1 MKSSFAKVKKYI
13 ENLIARVK
21 SVLRLVVIPGF
32 EGVPLYD
39 VLVYFIRGFTQVN
52 LIDRAAAVAFYVFL
66 ALFPTILFLFTLI
79 PYFPLQNVT
88 TNVLEALQTIL
99 PPGTYESVSSTIT
112 QIMSIEH
119 GGLMSIGLLLAF
131 YFSTSAVSS
140 FFRGFNMGDKEF
152 GQISFIKLQ
161 VYSILVMLMFVVL
174 LLISI
179 VLITA
184 GQRLLPVLFVKM
196 HFYSGF
202 IVFMINLLRWLIVIF
217 ALIVAMSLLYHFGNP
232 RSKRFKLFTPGSLL
246 FTGLFIVGTM
256 LFNFYISNISTY
268 NLLYGSIGGLIIF
281 VIWIYFNCILILIG
295 YELNKSITKASTFK
309 FPDMMLQ
316 IEDSDKELRVGGTK
330 ELRN

>member
-1 MKSSFAKVKKYI
+1 MKSKFVKVRKYI
-13 ENLIARVK
+13 EDLIARVK

-39 VLVYFIRGFTQVN
+39 VLVYFIRGFTKVN
-52 LIDRAAAVAFYVFL
+52 LIDRAAAVAFNVFL

-88 TNVLEALQTIL
+88 ANILEALQTIL

-174 LLISI
+174 LLLSI
-179 VLITA
+179 VLITV

-202 IVFMINLLRWLIVIF
+202 TVLMINILRWLIIIF

-295 YELNKSITKASTFK
+295 YELNKSITKASAFK

-316 IEDSDKELRVGGTK
+316 IEDSDKELR
-330 ELRN
+330 N